1 MTLLFFKEGNLNSAS
16 TITKKKSGRKLLD
29 TKRKHEFGVNQSAW
43 IKGKVR
49 FKCLTFYSYG
59 GWVLLFHRVFAVL
72 GFIQFHQSG
81 SLFLFTVYFNRY
93 FLCIYR
99 FIVSRLA
106 PFIRLYSWAPFMQ
119 PNLCF
124 VAALLIVAHVD
135 ILDRFFGHFIRIII
149 ALLCICLSSLFKIP
163 PVFFFLSGR
172 GDMSSLLGCY
182 FRILHPDYPQND
194 RQHSKCNDP
203 LSPKKQNKQKKP
215 FITLINVI
223 VSCKSLSRGC
233 EFWL

>member
-1 MTLLFFKEGNLNSAS
+1 MTLVFQRGKFKLGVDDN
-16 TITKKKSGRKLLD
+16 KKKSGRKLLD
-29 TKRKHEFGVNQSAW
+29 AKRKDEFGVNQSAW

-49 FKCLTFYSYG
+49 FKCLTFYSNG
-59 GWVLLFHRVFAVL
+59 GWMLLFHRVFAVL

-135 ILDRFFGHFIRIII
+135 ILDRFFGHFIWIII

-163 PVFFFLSGR
+163 PVFFSFQVEVTWAAFWVVIFVF
-172 GDMSSLLGCY
+172 CIQI
-182 FRILHPDYPQND
+182 ILRMTD
-194 RQHSKCNDP
+194 SKCNDP
-203 LSPKKQNKQKKP
+203 LSPKKQKKNLHYP
-215 FITLINVI
+215 YKRNSIL
-223 VSCKSLSRGC
+223 
-233 EFWL
+233 